1 MQNEIIN
8 EFKNGNP
15 DTIDL
20 FEKEKRRIEIKN
32 IPEDLDV
39 STMTIILKVNTLFN
53 LYNIGNYLPLS
64 DKDII
69 EIKCGDITDKKT
81 NRSLIPKKT
90 RKIKK
95 NKKKDS
101 FYNQATLKVKIDN
114 EKIINIKIFHNGAIQ
129 LTGCKSLD
137 NAKES
142 IQKLFPL
149 LNKKRY
155 LLDFFNNKITEV
167 VYHNSKKELTLND
180 LYKVKVG
187 LVNTNFNMNFG
198 IDRDKLYKKLKED
211 ISIKKFNGKFTID
224 PKYDPNRHACVN
236 IQLFILNPEL
246 NITVK
251 SVSIFVFE
259 KGSIIITGAKNFK
272 QVMSAYNFINTY
284 LLSNY
289 FNISSND
296 DLINEAIK
304 KTNIIAF
311 K

>member
-1 MQNEIIN
+1 
-8 EFKNGNP
+8 
-15 DTIDL
+15 
-20 FEKEKRRIEIKN
+20 
-32 IPEDLDV
+32 
-39 STMTIILKVNTLFN
+39 
-53 LYNIGNYLPLS
+53 
-64 DKDII
+64 
-69 EIKCGDITDKKT
+69 
-81 NRSLIPKKT
+81 
-90 RKIKK
+90 
-95 NKKKDS
+95 
-101 FYNQATLKVKIDN
+101 
-114 EKIINIKIFHNGAIQ
+114 
-129 LTGCKSLD
+129 
-137 NAKES
+137 
-142 IQKLFPL
+142 
-149 LNKKRY
+149 
-155 LLDFFNNKITEV
+155 
-167 VYHNSKKELTLND
+167 
-180 LYKVKVG
+180 
-187 LVNTNFNMNFG
+187 MNFG

-211 ISIKKFNGKFTID
+211 ISQKKFNGKFTID